1 MKWIE
6 RTPAPLECNTT
17 LLDVRWGRGKGD
29 LLRAPSPMGRFV
41 KIRRGVA
48 AFSLGRNSV

>member
-6 RTPAPLECNTT
+6 RTPAPLECNTP
-17 LLDVRWGRGKGD
+17 LIDVRWGRGKGD

-41 KIRRGVA
+41 KIRRGSGCV
-48 AFSLGRNSV
+48 FLGS